1 MSFLYVGRLDE
12 LKGIKVLF
20 EAWRLMGADAPHLI
34 VCGKG
39 PLEDWCTRQAQGLN
53 IEMKGYVENRS
64 VRQIISQSEALV
76 LPTLWYEGFPMTI
89 VEAFSAGIPVICS
102 DLGNSGS
109 LIEDGVTGWKFK
121 AGSAEGLI
129 EAIKK
134 RQRQSSNISDSVRQ
148 VFEDYYTPDAN
159 YRCLTDIYTEVK
171 DADRSSGDERRELRK

>member
-20 EAWRLMGADAPHLI
+20 EAWKLMGADAPHLI

-39 PLEDWCTRQAQGLN
+39 PLEEWCMRQAQGLN

-64 VRQIISQSEALV
+64 VRKIISQSDALV

-121 AGSAEGLI
+121 VGSAEGLI
-129 EAIKK
+129 EAVRK
-134 RQRQSSNISDSVRQ
+134 RQRLNTDISCSVRR
-148 VFEDYYTPDAN
+148 VFEDNYTPDAN

-171 DADRSSGDERRELRK
+171 DADRSSCNERGELRK

>member
-20 EAWRLMGADAPHLI
+20 EAWKLMGADAPHLI

-39 PLEDWCTRQAQGLN
+39 PLEDWCNRQAQGLN
-53 IEMKGYVENRS
+53 IEMKGYVEHRN
-64 VRQIISQSEALV
+64 VREIISQSDALV

-109 LIEDGVTGWKFK
+109 LIEDGITGWKFK
-121 AGSAEGLI
+121 AGSPEGLI
-129 EAIKK
+129 EAVKK
-134 RQRQSSNISDSVRQ
+134 RQQFSMDISGSVRK
-148 VFEDYYTPDAN
+148 VFEDNYTPDAN

>member
-121 AGSAEGLI
+121 PGSAEELA
-129 EAIKK
+129 EA
-134 RQRQSSNISDSVRQ
+134 VRKCMNSRKDMRESIRRAYEEQ
-148 VFEDYYTPDAN
+148 YTPDAN
-159 YRCLTDIYTEVK
+159 YRRLNEIYLAAQK
-171 DADRSSGDERRELRK
+171 H